1 VRLGWLEVRDFR
13 NHRETDLEVPDGL
26 VVAVGA
32 NAQGK
37 TNLLEAAHYLL
48 TLGSPRTAAD
58 LPLVR
63 SGAERA
69 FLRGEVHT
77 MTGRVLVEVELR
89 PSGANRVRMNG
100 SAVRRLRDLR
110 HRVRSVFSIPEDLAI
125 VQGQPED
132 RRRFLDQAG
141 LALWPAGEE
150 AVRSYERALRQRNRL
165 LKEHDA
171 PGAPPDLD
179 AWDGELATHG
189 AAVTSTRG
197 EAISRVAPRAAAVF
211 ESISGDRLVVRYV
224 PSVEGDDLVEA
235 FVRRLAERRADEL
248 VRRTTL
254 VGPHRDELE
263 LAVGELAV
271 RKFASHGES
280 WAAALSLRLGT
291 AEALSEEV
299 GEPAVVL
306 LDDPFS
312 GLDPSRRERLQEGLR
327 SRGQVLMSIP
337 DEAQVPPGATVWEV
351 SDGGVRLR

>member
-1 VRLGWLEVRDFR
+1 MRLVWLEVRDFR
-13 NHRETDLEVPDGL
+13 NHRETELEVPEGL
-26 VVAVGA
+26 VVVVGP

-37 TNLLEAAHYLL
+37 TNLLEAANYLL

-69 FLRGEVHT
+69 YLRGEVHT
-77 MTGRVLVEVELR
+77 ATGRVLVEVEVR

-110 HRVRSVFSIPEDLAI
+110 HRVRGVFCIPEDLAI

-132 RRRFLDQAG
+132 RRRFLDQAA
-141 LALWPAGEE
+141 LALWPAVDD
-150 AVRSYERALRQRNRL
+150 AVKSYERALRQRNRL
-165 LKEHDA
+165 LKEHDG

-179 AWDGELATHG
+179 AWDRELAAHG
-189 AAVTSTRG
+189 AAVTSARA
-197 EAISRVAPRAAAVF
+197 EAVARVAPPASAVF
-211 ESISGDRLVVRYV
+211 RSISGDDLVVRYV
-224 PSVEGDDLVEA
+224 PSVEGEDLVEA
-235 FVRRLAERRADEL
+235 FLRRLAERREDEL

-271 RKFASHGES
+271 RRFASHGES

-291 AEALSEEV
+291 AEALGRELSEAPV
-299 GEPAVVL
+299 IL

-312 GLDPSRRERLQEGLR
+312 GLDPGRRDRLQGELR
-327 SRGQVLMSIP
+327 SRGQVLISVP
-337 DEAQVPPGATVWEV
+337 DEAQVPRGATVWEV
-351 SDGGVRLR
+351 SDGRVQAR

>member
-1 VRLGWLEVRDFR
+1 MRLAWLEVRDFR
-13 NHRETDLEVPDGL
+13 NHRETELEIPDGL
-26 VVAVGA
+26 VVAVGP

-58 LPLVR
+58 LPLIR

-77 MTGRVLVEVELR
+77 LTGRVLVEVELR

-132 RRRFLDQAG
+132 RRRFLDQAA

-150 AVRSYERALRQRNRL
+150 ALRSYERALRQRNRL
-165 LKEHDA
+165 LKEHDG

-179 AWDGELATHG
+179 AWDRELAEHG
-189 AAVTSTRG
+189 ATVTSARG
-197 EAISRVAPRAAAVF
+197 AAIGRVAPPASDAF
-211 ESISGDRLVVRYV
+211 DSISGDRLVVRYV
-224 PSVEGDDLVEA
+224 PSVQGDNLVES
-235 FVRRLAERRADEL
+235 FVAGLAERRADEL

-263 LAVGELAV
+263 LAVGKLAV
-271 RKFASHGES
+271 RRFASHGEA
-280 WAAALSLRLGT
+280 WAAALSLRLGAGESL
-291 AEALSEEV
+291 AEEM
-299 GEPAVVL
+299 GESAVIL

-312 GLDPSRRERLQEGLR
+312 GLDPIRRERLQERLR
-327 SRGQVLMSIP
+327 SRGQVVISVP
-337 DEAQVPPGATVWEV
+337 DEAQLPGGATVWEV
-351 SDGGVRLR
+351 SDGRVRTR

>member
-1 VRLGWLEVRDFR
+1 VRLAWLEVRDFR
-13 NHRETDLEVPDGL
+13 NHRETEVQVPDGL

-69 FLRGEVHT
+69 YLRGEVHT
-77 MTGRVLVEVELR
+77 ATGRVLVEVEVR

-100 SAVRRLRDLR
+100 SAVRRVRDLR
-110 HRVRSVFSIPEDLAI
+110 HRVRSVFCIPEDLSI
-125 VQGQPED
+125 VQGQPDD
-132 RRRFLDQAG
+132 RRRFLDQAA
-141 LALWPAGEE
+141 LVLWPAVDD
-150 AVRSYERALRQRNRL
+150 AIKSYERALRQRNRL

-171 PGAPPDLD
+171 PGAPPDLE
-179 AWDGELATHG
+179 AWDRELAAHG
-189 AAVTSTRG
+189 AALTSARADTV
-197 EAISRVAPRAAAVF
+197 ARVAPLASALFR
-211 ESISGDRLVVRYV
+211 SISGDDLVAVYA
-224 PSVEGDDLVEA
+224 PSVEGENLVKE
-235 FVRRLAERRADEL
+235 FLRRLAERRGDEL

-263 LAVGELAV
+263 LAVGQLAV
-271 RKFASHGES
+271 RRFASHGEA

-291 AEALSEEV
+291 AEALGREL
-299 GEPAVVL
+299 GEPPVIF

-312 GLDPSRRERLQEGLR
+312 GLDPARRARLQEEVR
-327 SRGQVLMSIP
+327 SRGQVVISVP
-337 DEAQVPPGATVWEV
+337 DDAQVPDAATVWEV
-351 SDGGVRLR
+351 SDGRVRTR

>member
-1 VRLGWLEVRDFR
+1 MRLVWLEVRDFR
-13 NHRETDLEVPDGL
+13 NHRETELEVPDGL
-26 VVAVGA
+26 VVAVGP

-48 TLGSPRTAAD
+48 SLGSPRTAAD
-58 LPLVR
+58 MPLVR

-69 FLRGEVHT
+69 YLRGEVHT
-77 MTGRVLVEVELR
+77 STGRVLVEVEVR

-100 SAVRRLRDLR
+100 SAVRRVRDLR
-110 HRVRSVFSIPEDLAI
+110 RRVRSVFSIPEDLAI

-132 RRRFLDQAG
+132 RRRFLDQTS
-141 LALWPAGEE
+141 LALWPAAEE

-179 AWDGELATHG
+179 AWDTELAGHG
-189 AAVTSTRG
+189 AAVTSVRG
-197 EAISRVAPRAAAVF
+197 EAVDKVASGSSAAF
-211 ESISGDRLVVRYV
+211 WSISGDRLTIRYA
-224 PSVEGDDLVEA
+224 PSVEGEDLLGA

-248 VRRTTL
+248 IRRTTL

-263 LAVGELAV
+263 LAVGELAI
-271 RKFASHGES
+271 RRFASHGEA

-291 AEALSEEV
+291 AEAVSNEV

-312 GLDPSRRERLQEGLR
+312 GLDPSRRDRLQDGLR
-327 SRGQVLMSIP
+327 SRGQVLISVP
-337 DEAQVPPGATVWEV
+337 DEAQVPAEATVWEV
-351 SDGGVRLR
+351 SEGGVRAR

>member
-1 VRLGWLEVRDFR
+1 MRLVWLEVRDFR
-13 NHRETDLEVPDGL
+13 NHRETELEIPNGL
-26 VVAVGA
+26 VVAVGP

-77 MTGRVLVEVELR
+77 LTGRVLVEVELR

-110 HRVRSVFSIPEDLAI
+110 HRVRSVFFIPEDLAI

-132 RRRFLDQAG
+132 RRRFLDQAA
-141 LALWPAGEE
+141 LSLWPNGEE
-150 AVRSYERALRQRNRL
+150 SVKSYERALRQRNRL
-165 LKEHDA
+165 LKEHDG
-171 PGAPPDLD
+171 PGAPPDLG
-179 AWDGELATHG
+179 AWDRELAQHG
-189 AAVTSTRG
+189 AAVTSARS
-197 EAISRVAPRAAAVF
+197 EAVVRVAPRASAAF
-211 ESISGDRLVVRYV
+211 DAISGDRLAVRYV
-224 PSVEGDDLVEA
+224 PSVQGEDLVKM
-235 FVRRLAERRADEL
+235 FVDRLAERRADEL

-271 RKFASHGES
+271 RRFASHGEA
-280 WAAALSLRLGT
+280 WAAALSLRLGV
-291 AEALSEEV
+291 AEALAEEM
-299 GEPAVVL
+299 GEPAVIL

-312 GLDPSRRERLQEGLR
+312 GLDPNRRGRLQERLR
-327 SRGQVLMSIP
+327 SRGQVVISVP
-337 DEAQVPPGATVWEV
+337 DEAQVPAGATVWEV
-351 SDGGVRLR
+351 SDGRVRTP